1 MFFKLKVVTSIDR
14 LTFYKP
20 IISILIVNLFYIIK
34 TKDMIKSKKM
44 WIALA
49 FALAFFAK
57 APVYALEKLVF
68 VLQNGQSITFALSDR
83 PTLTF
88 EGDKLVATNN
98 KGEKKE
104 IALNQVKDYSI
115 QDETTG
121 IEQTPISTDKPT
133 LANGHVYYEGL
144 KEGVW
149 VRIIAMN
156 GQEIACHQAPANG
169 KLDIDLTTLNKGVY
183 IIQAGK
189 NTIKITR

>member
-1 MFFKLKVVTSIDR
+1 MLR
-14 LTFYKP
+14 
-20 IISILIVNLFYIIK
+20 
-34 TKDMIKSKKM
+34 SKK
-44 WIALA
+44 IAIVLA
-49 FALAFFAK
+49 CTLAFFAK

-115 QDETTG
+115 QAIQDETTG
-121 IEQTPISTDKPT
+121 IEQAPISTDKPT

-156 GQEIACHQAPANG
+156 GQEIARHQAPANG
-169 KLDIDLTTLNKGVY
+169 KLDIDLTTLNKGIY